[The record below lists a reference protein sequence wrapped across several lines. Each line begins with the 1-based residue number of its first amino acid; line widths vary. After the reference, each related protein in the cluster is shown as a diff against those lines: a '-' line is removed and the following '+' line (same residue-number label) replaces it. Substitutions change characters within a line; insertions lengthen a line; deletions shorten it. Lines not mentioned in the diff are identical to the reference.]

1 MVTATDGTGTENS
14 VRDMDEDE
22 PGREIGLV
30 CY

>member
-1 MVTATDGTGTENS
+1 MVTATDGMGTN
-14 VRDMDEDE
+14 RFGQFDLMHE